1 MHDVKTNMVGWRIPM
16 NRVLVVIA
24 MAGAVFWGAQ
34 ALAVDSIRQPTMS
47 KRQMVVQIV
56 GCMKKRMS
64 TSKTISYNE
73 TAKACKEQI
82 NKQSD
87 NSISGTL
94 VASDT
99 PGKP

>member
-1 MHDVKTNMVGWRIPM
+1 MVGWRIPT
-16 NRVLVVIA
+16 NRVLAVVA

-34 ALAVDSIRQPTMS
+34 ALADDSIRQPTMS
-47 KRQMVVQIV
+47 KRQMIVQIV

-64 TSKTISYNE
+64 TNRAISYNE
-73 TAKACKEQI
+73 AAKACKDQI

-94 VASDT
+94 VAADA